1 MDRGIPE
8 RIAWAVDILDVQPDD
23 QILELGCGRGF
34 AIGAI
39 CKTLVSGK
47 VIAIDRSIKMVDA
60 ASQANSAHV
69 ASRKASIFHA
79 DLLNADLPVTH
90 FDKIFLFNL
99 NVFWM
104 DPADELRK
112 VASLIKPD
120 GKFYIFHQP
129 PPEHN
134 AAEFAAE
141 FKKNLAANGFV
152 VREVLFK
159 ELTPVGVTCVIS
171 QPA

>member
-1 MDRGIPE
+1 
-8 RIAWAVDILDVQPDD
+8 
-23 QILELGCGRGF
+23 
-34 AIGAI
+34 
-39 CKTLVSGK
+39 
-47 VIAIDRSIKMVDA
+47 
-60 ASQANSAHV
+60 
-69 ASRKASIFHA
+69 
-79 DLLNADLPVTH
+79 
-90 FDKIFLFNL
+90 
-99 NVFWM
+99 M